1 MIHGLSKHTQGA
13 GSAVDYFLDDQYFEP
28 EPTAENPRAGEWRER
43 DPKPLVLEGDPKQ
56 IVALCDS
63 LSFKN
68 RYTSGVLSF
77 SPEESA
83 KIAATRGVK
92 EQLIQELREFAYAG
106 VKSDDCKPML
116 VVQHEH
122 TGRLELH
129 YLIPRVSLESGK
141 YFNPFPPNYNGRK
154 GKGTNDTYKEQN
166 DVFIDYMCKKYSLQN
181 PRDPLIARE
190 ISINKFDQSKADKK
204 AINEAVGKLIDSGG
218 IKSRED
224 IVSFLEKAGGTITR
238 KGADYLSVKFDDNK
252 KAIRLKGDFYGE
264 RSYSEIRERIERTA
278 ERINRPFDEVESEY
292 AKILSERAEDV
303 EKRHSLK
310 GLAAERAD
318 DFDRKSTIELKDYAD
333 ELSSTKDS
341 LVDYDESRNSVSNY
355 IADNS
360 ALINLSDTS
369 SNVDGIGGGV
379 DDAMSGAGTMHSG
392 DPVIDKLNR
401 ELHKMQTKLANE
413 DLQRTKNRWQLDPQQ
428 EKQLREIR
436 DWITKLFAGL
446 SLGRNL
452 FTGRAAPMAPRDIA
466 LARSMITQQ
475 QRELDRELRAVG
487 VVVKQRERVEPLR
500 DILNKPPGPVFE
512 ANLADIGGTTTVGNG
527 ADLET
532 STKDIDKLLSL
543 KRSKDGKILKPS
555 SGDDGT
561 TYG

>member
-13 GSAVDYFLDDQYFEP
+13 GGAVDYFLDDQYLDANPTP
-28 EPTAENPRAGEWRER
+28 EDPRAGEWRER
-43 DPKPLVLEGDPKQ
+43 EPKPLVLEGDPRQ

-83 KIAATRGVK
+83 KIAATPGLK

-141 YFNPFPPNYNGRK
+141 YFNPFPPNYDGRK
-154 GKGTNDTYKEQN
+154 GKGTNDVYKEQN
-166 DVFIDYMCKKYSLQN
+166 DTFTDYVCSKYDLQN
-181 PRDPLIARE
+181 QRDPLIARE
-190 ISINKFDQSKADKK
+190 IKISKFDPNKVDKK
-204 AINEAVGKLIDSGG
+204 SIHEAVRKLIDGGG

-238 KGADYLSVKFDDNK
+238 KGDDYLSVKFDNNK
-252 KAIRLKGDFYGE
+252 KAIRLKGEFYGE
-264 RSYSEIRERIERTA
+264 QSYTEIRARIESTA
-278 ERINRPFDEVESEY
+278 ERINRPLAEIEHSYAEV
-292 AKILSERAEDV
+292 LSDRAGKVEKRHDLKGLATERAED
-303 EKRHSLK
+303 
-310 GLAAERAD
+310 
-318 DFDRKSTIELKDYAD
+318 FNRKSTSELKDYAE
-333 ELSSTKDS
+333 ELLATKDS
-341 LVDYDESRNSVSNY
+341 LVDYDESRRSVNNY
-355 IADNS
+355 ITDNS
-360 ALINLSDTS
+360 ALLNLADS
-369 SNVDGIGGGV
+369 SSSVDGIGGGV
-379 DDAMSGAGTMHSG
+379 DDATSGAGPMHSG
-392 DPVIDKLNR
+392 DPVIDKFNR
-401 ELHKMQTKLANE
+401 ELHKMHTKLANE

-446 SLGRNL
+446 SLGRNF
-452 FTGRAAPMAPRDIA
+452 FTGRAEPMAPRDIA

-500 DILNKPPGPVFE
+500 NILDRPAEPAFSSRDDIE
-512 ANLADIGGTTTVGNG
+512 ATVETEGMRG
-527 ADLET
+527 LET
-532 STKDIDKLLSL
+532 SAQDIDILLGF
-543 KRSKDGKILKPS
+543 KRDKDELNPDEEGPA
-555 SGDDGT
+555 
-561 TYG
+561 YG

>member
-13 GSAVDYFLDDQYFEP
+13 GGAVDYFLDDQYFEAD
-28 EPTAENPRAGEWRER
+28 PTQEDPRAGEWRER
-43 DPKPLVLEGDPKQ
+43 EPKPVVLDGDPKQ

-63 LSFKN
+63 LGFKN

-83 KIAATRGVK
+83 KISATPGMK
-92 EQLIQELREFAYAG
+92 EQLIEELREFAYAG
-106 VKSDDCKPML
+106 VKSDDCKPLL

-141 YFNPFPPNYNGRK
+141 YFNPFPPNYDGRR
-154 GKGTNDTYKEQN
+154 GKGTNNTYKEQN
-166 DVFIDYMCKKYSLQN
+166 DTFTDHMCSKYGLQN
-181 PRDPLIARE
+181 PRDPLVARE
-190 ISINKFDQSKADKK
+190 IKINKFDPNEVDKK
-204 AINEAVGKLIDSGG
+204 AIHEAVGKLIDNGG

-238 KGADYLSVKFDDNK
+238 KGADYLSVKFDYNK
-252 KAIRLKGDFYGE
+252 KAIRLKGEYYGE
-264 RSYSEIRERIERTA
+264 QSYTEIRARIESAA
-278 ERINRPFDEVESEY
+278 ERIKRPLEEIESAYAEV
-292 AKILSERAEDV
+292 LSERAGEV

-318 DFDRKSTIELKDYAD
+318 DFDRKSTTELNDYAG
-333 ELSSTKDS
+333 ELSATKDS

-360 ALINLSDTS
+360 ALIHLSDTS
-369 SNVDGIGGGV
+369 SNVYGIGGGV
-379 DDAMSGAGTMHSG
+379 DDAMSGAGPMHSG

-413 DLQRTKNRWQLDPQQ
+413 DLQRTKNRWQLDPEH

-436 DWITKLFAGL
+436 NWITKLFAGL
-446 SLGRNL
+446 SLGRNF
-452 FTGRAAPMAPRDIA
+452 FTGSAEPMAPRDIS
-466 LARSMITQQ
+466 LVRGMITQHR
-475 QRELDRELRAVG
+475 REIDRELKAVA
-487 VVVKQRERVEPLR
+487 VVVKQRERVEPLL
-500 DILNKPPGPVFE
+500 DILDKPIEPRE
-512 ANLADIGGTTTVGNG
+512 SASG

-532 STKDIDKLLSL
+532 STDKMDKLFGI
-543 KRSKDGKILKPS
+543 KRDKYGRRPKL
-555 SGDDGT
+555 DDGP

>member
-13 GSAVDYFLDDQYFEP
+13 GGAVDYFLDDQYFEAD
-28 EPTAENPRAGEWRER
+28 PTQEDPRAGEWRER
-43 DPKPLVLEGDPKQ
+43 EPKPVVLDGDPKQ

-63 LSFKN
+63 LGFKN

-83 KIAATRGVK
+83 KISATPGMK
-92 EQLIQELREFAYAG
+92 EQLIEELREFAYAG
-106 VKSDDCKPML
+106 VKSDDCKPLL

-141 YFNPFPPNYNGRK
+141 YFNPFPPNYDGRR
-154 GKGTNDTYKEQN
+154 GKGANNTYKEQN
-166 DVFIDYMCKKYSLQN
+166 DTFTDHMCSKYGFQN
-181 PRDPLIARE
+181 PRDPLVARE
-190 ISINKFDQSKADKK
+190 IKITKFDPNEVDKK
-204 AINEAVGKLIDSGG
+204 AIHEAVGKLIDNGG

-238 KGADYLSVKFDDNK
+238 KGADYLSVKFDYNK
-252 KAIRLKGDFYGE
+252 KAIRLKGEYYGE
-264 RSYSEIRERIERTA
+264 QSYTEIRARIESAA
-278 ERINRPFDEVESEY
+278 ERINRPLEEIESAYAEV
-292 AKILSERAEDV
+292 LSERAGEV

-318 DFDRKSTIELKDYAD
+318 DFDRISTTELNDYAG
-333 ELSSTKDS
+333 ELSATKDS
-341 LVDYDESRNSVSNY
+341 LVDYDESRNSVNNY
-355 IADNS
+355 IVDNS
-360 ALINLSDTS
+360 ALIHLSDTS
-369 SNVDGIGGGV
+369 SNVYGIGGGV
-379 DDAMSGAGTMHSG
+379 DDAMSGAGPMHSG

-413 DLQRTKNRWQLDPQQ
+413 DLQRTKNRWQLDPEQ

-436 DWITKLFAGL
+436 NWITKLFAGL
-446 SLGRNL
+446 SLGRNF
-452 FTGRAAPMAPRDIA
+452 FTGSAEPMAPRDIS
-466 LARSMITQQ
+466 LVRGMITQHR
-475 QRELDRELRAVG
+475 REIDRELKAVA
-487 VVVKQRERVEPLR
+487 VVVKQRERVGSLL
-500 DILNKPPGPVFE
+500 DILDKPIEP
-512 ANLADIGGTTTVGNG
+512 AASG

-532 STKDIDKLLSL
+532 STDKIDKLFGI
-543 KRSKDGKILKPS
+543 KRDKYSRRPKLDEGS
-555 SGDDGT
+555 

>member
-13 GSAVDYFLDDQYFEP
+13 GGAVDYFLADQYFEP

-43 DPKPLVLEGDPKQ
+43 EPKPVVLQGDPAQ
-56 IVALCDS
+56 ITVLCDS

-83 KIAATRGVK
+83 KIAATPGLK
-92 EQLIQELREFAYAG
+92 EQLIEELREFAYAG
-106 VKSDDCKPML
+106 VKNDDCKLLL

-141 YFNPFPPNYNGRK
+141 YFNPFPPNYDGRK
-154 GKGTNDTYKEQN
+154 GKGTNNIYKEHN
-166 DVFIDYMCKKYSLQN
+166 DTFTDYMCSKYGLQN
-181 PRDPLIARE
+181 PRDPSIARE
-190 ISINKFDQSKADKK
+190 IKVSKFDPNKVDKK
-204 AINEAVGKLIDSGG
+204 AINDAVGKLIDSGG

-238 KGADYLSVKFDDNK
+238 NGADYLSVKFDDNK
-252 KAIRLKGDFYGE
+252 KAIRLRGEYYGE
-264 RSYSEIRERIERTA
+264 QSYTEIRARVESTA
-278 ERINRPFDEVESEY
+278 ERINRPLEEIEPAYAEV
-292 AKILSERAEDV
+292 LSERAGEV

-310 GLAAERAD
+310 GLSAERAD
-318 DFDRKSTIELKDYAD
+318 DFDRKSTIELKDYAG
-333 ELSSTKDS
+333 ELAATKDS
-341 LVDYDESRNSVSNY
+341 FVDYDESRHSVNNY
-355 IADNS
+355 ITDNS
-360 ALINLSDTS
+360 ALVNLADTS
-369 SNVDGIGGGV
+369 SNMDGVGGGV
-379 DDAMSGAGTMHSG
+379 DDATSGAGPMHTG
-392 DPVIDKLNR
+392 DPVIDKFNR
-401 ELHKMQTKLANE
+401 ELHKMHSKLANE
-413 DLQRTKNRWQLDPQQ
+413 DLQRAKNRWQLDPQQ

-436 DWITKLFAGL
+436 NWITKLFAGL

-452 FTGRAAPMAPRDIA
+452 FTGSAEPMAPGDIA

-475 QRELDRELRAVG
+475 RRELDRELRAVG
-487 VVVKQRERVEPLR
+487 VLVKQRERVEPLL
-500 DILNKPPGPVFE
+500 DILDKPTEPRE
-512 ANLADIGGTTTVGNG
+512 AASG

-532 STKDIDKLLSL
+532 STDNMDKLFGI
-543 KRSKDGKILKPS
+543 KRDKYSRRPKP
-555 SGDDGT
+555 DDGP

>member
-77 SPEESA
+77 SPGESA
-83 KIAATRGVK
+83 KIAATPGLK

-141 YFNPFPPNYNGRK
+141 YFNPFPPNYDGRK

-166 DVFIDYMCKKYSLQN
+166 DLFIDYMCKKYSLQN
-181 PRDPLIARE
+181 PRDPLVARE

-204 AINEAVGKLIDSGG
+204 AINEAVGKLIDNGG

-238 KGADYLSVKFDDNK
+238 KWADYLSVKFDDNK

-264 RSYSEIRERIERTA
+264 RSYSEIRKRIERTA
-278 ERINRPFDEVESEY
+278 ERINRPFNEVESEY

-318 DFDRKSTIELKDYAD
+318 DFYRKSTTELNDYAG
-333 ELSSTKDS
+333 ELSATKDS

-355 IADNS
+355 IAENS
-360 ALINLSDTS
+360 ALIHLSDTS
-369 SNVDGIGGGV
+369 SNVYGIGGGV
-379 DDAMSGAGTMHSG
+379 DDAMSGVGPMHSG

-413 DLQRTKNRWQLDPQQ
+413 DLQRTKNRWQLDPEQ

-436 DWITKLFAGL
+436 NWITKLFAGL
-446 SLGRNL
+446 SLGRNF
-452 FTGRAAPMAPRDIA
+452 FTGSAEPMAPHDIS
-466 LARSMITQQ
+466 LVRGMITQHR
-475 QRELDRELRAVG
+475 REIDREIKAVA
-487 VVVKQRERVEPLR
+487 VVVKQRERVEPLL
-500 DILNKPPGPVFE
+500 DILDKPIEP
-512 ANLADIGGTTTVGNG
+512 AASG
-527 ADLET
+527 AYLET
-532 STKDIDKLLSL
+532 STDKMDKLFGI
-543 KRSKDGKILKPS
+543 KRDKYSRRPKPD
-555 SGDDGT
+555 DDGP

>member
-13 GSAVDYFLDDQYFEP
+13 GGAVDYFLDDQYLDANPTP
-28 EPTAENPRAGEWRER
+28 EDPRAGEWRER
-43 DPKPLVLEGDPKQ
+43 EPKPLVLEGDPRQ

-83 KIAATRGVK
+83 KIAATPGLK

-141 YFNPFPPNYNGRK
+141 YFNPFPPNYDGRK
-154 GKGTNDTYKEQN
+154 GKGTNDVYKEQN
-166 DVFIDYMCKKYSLQN
+166 DTFTDYVCSKYDLQN

-190 ISINKFDQSKADKK
+190 IKISKFDPNKVDKK
-204 AINEAVGKLIDSGG
+204 SIHEAVRKLIDGGG

-238 KGADYLSVKFDDNK
+238 KGDDYLSVKFDNNK
-252 KAIRLKGDFYGE
+252 KAIRLKGEFYGE
-264 RSYSEIRERIERTA
+264 QSYTEIRARIESTA
-278 ERINRPFDEVESEY
+278 ERINRPLAEIEHSYAEV
-292 AKILSERAEDV
+292 LSDRAGKVEKRHDLKGLATERAED
-303 EKRHSLK
+303 
-310 GLAAERAD
+310 
-318 DFDRKSTIELKDYAD
+318 FNRKSTSELKDYAE
-333 ELSSTKDS
+333 ELLATKDS
-341 LVDYDESRNSVSNY
+341 LVDYDESRRSVNNY
-355 IADNS
+355 ITDNS
-360 ALINLSDTS
+360 ALLNLADS
-369 SNVDGIGGGV
+369 SSSVDGIGGGV
-379 DDAMSGAGTMHSG
+379 DDATSGAGPMHSG
-392 DPVIDKLNR
+392 DPVIDKFNR
-401 ELHKMQTKLANE
+401 ELHKMHTKLANE

-446 SLGRNL
+446 SLGRNF
-452 FTGRAAPMAPRDIA
+452 FTGRAEPMAPRDIA

-487 VVVKQRERVEPLR
+487 VVVGVHRENGNFRTISPADSPKSLR
-500 DILNKPPGPVFE
+500 C
-512 ANLADIGGTTTVGNG
+512 AVGVRMEYTSLRRQDDYSPHVRLG
-527 ADLET
+527 FISAFSDAAAST
-532 STKDIDKLLSL
+532 STTS
-543 KRSKDGKILKPS
+543 
-555 SGDDGT
+555 T
-561 TYG
+561 

>member
-83 KIAATRGVK
+83 KIAATPGLK

-264 RSYSEIRERIERTA
+264 RSYSEIRERIERAA

-318 DFDRKSTIELKDYAD
+318 DFDRKSATELNDYAG
-333 ELSSTKDS
+333 ELSATKDS

-360 ALINLSDTS
+360 ALIHLSDTS
-369 SNVDGIGGGV
+369 SNVYGIGGGV
-379 DDAMSGAGTMHSG
+379 DDAMSGAGPMHSG

-413 DLQRTKNRWQLDPQQ
+413 DLQRTKNRWQLDPEQ

-436 DWITKLFAGL
+436 NWITKLFAGL
-446 SLGRNL
+446 SLGRNF
-452 FTGRAAPMAPRDIA
+452 FTGSAEPMAPRDIS
-466 LARSMITQQ
+466 LVRGMITQHR
-475 QRELDRELRAVG
+475 REIDRELKAVA
-487 VVVKQRERVEPLR
+487 VVVKQRERVEPLL
-500 DILNKPPGPVFE
+500 DILDKPIEPRE
-512 ANLADIGGTTTVGNG
+512 SASG

-532 STKDIDKLLSL
+532 STDKMDKLFGI
-543 KRSKDGKILKPS
+543 KRDKYGRRPKPD
-555 SGDDGT
+555 DDGP